1 MSATVS
7 PHGSSERVEVERL
20 RRSKLIGEDL
30 ISNLDRVVSLVVGR
44 GTRGEG
50 GEDRKRTVRTARDTR
65 LYEE

>member
-30 ISNLDRVVSLVVGR
+30 SNLDRVVSLVVGR